1 MLQSWLVVGIALGY
15 IGFLFAVASYG
26 DRARSGTR
34 QPFNRSLIYPLSLA
48 VYCTSWTF
56 FGSVG
61 LASKQ
66 GYDFLTIYIGPVLMI
81 GLGYPLML
89 KVVRLAKSQNIT
101 SIADFIGARYG
112 KSPAVA
118 ALVTIVAVIG
128 AVPYIA
134 LQLKAVSASLT
145 TILGHD
151 LTGELQVPLFG
162 DLAFLVAIAM
172 SIFAVLFGTRHT
184 DATEHQRGMM
194 LAIATESVVKLFAF
208 LIVGAYITF
217 VIFNGPIDLWTK
229 AASRGDILP
238 IFGRSFDIGNWLTM
252 TLLSFVCVL
261 LLPRQFHV
269 SVVENNNEAEIRR
282 ATWLFP
288 LYLVLINLFVVPI
301 ALAGLY
307 VFPREAVDGDMFV
320 LALPLN
326 AQSGFFAMLAFV
338 GGLSAATAMVI
349 VESVAVAI
357 MVSNDIVVPLIL
369 RRKRS
374 DMSTLLLQS
383 RRLSILAV
391 LMLAYLYYHVAG
403 EAQLAQIGLLS
414 FAVIAQFAPA
424 FFAGLFWR
432 GATARGAIA
441 GIVTGVAMWAYTLF
455 LPSLIASGL
464 FSTSILYAGPFGI
477 EWLKPQALFD
487 LQMGSLTHGVLWSL
501 GLNVLA
507 FVAVSFF
514 TKATP
519 IERLQASVFVRAELM
534 PITPSFSL
542 WRSSVTAEDLIATVS
557 RYLGEDRT
565 RRSFADF
572 ARTRGIPLDSKRDA
586 DAHTLRYAE
595 HLLASAIGAASSRL
609 VLSLLLRK
617 RNVSTKAALRLLD
630 DASAAIQYNREIL
643 QTALDHVRQGIA
655 VFDKDLQLVCWNRH
669 FGEML
674 GLPPELVRIG
684 ATLDAIL
691 RFGAERGDFGSG
703 KLDALVAN
711 RLERY
716 VTRTETFH
724 ERLPMHNVVVE
735 VRSNR
740 MPDGGIVVTY
750 TDITPAVDAAEALE
764 RANENLERRVRERT
778 EELTLLN
785 RELGRAKAAA
795 DDANISKTRF
805 LAAASHDILQPLNAA
820 RLYATSLVE
829 RERGGD
835 KSKLAINVDA
845 SLEAVEEILAALLDI
860 SRLDTG
866 SLQPEFS
873 HVRIDEILSQLEVE
887 FTPIAHEKGL
897 KLTFVPCSLTVR
909 TDRRLMRR
917 LLQNLVAN
925 AIKYTPRGRVLVG
938 CRRLKN
944 GRLRVDIIDT
954 GLGIPADKQAI
965 IFQEFQRLDQGAQ
978 AARGLGLGLSIVERI
993 GRVLDHAIGLRS
1005 APGEGSSF
1013 SVTIPTAPAVIRSD
1027 SPRAAETRPAIS
1039 LEAVEVMCV
1048 ENDMR
1053 VLEGMQAL
1061 LGGWGCKVI
1070 AAPGLE
1076 VAMKALQAGAR
1087 PDVLLV
1093 DYHLDE
1099 ETGIDAIKV
1108 LRSKIGGELPA
1119 ALVTAERSPI
1129 VREEARAA
1137 GIQVLYKPLK
1147 PAMLRAFIAQW
1158 RIVGSA
1164 AE

>member
-1 MLQSWLVVGIALGY
+1 MLQSWLVVGIALAY

-26 DRARSGTR
+26 DRARSSAR

-61 LASKQ
+61 LASRQ
-66 GYDFLTIYIGPVLMI
+66 GYDFLTIYIGPVLMV
-81 GLGYPLML
+81 GLGYPLIL
-89 KVVRLAKSQNIT
+89 KIVRLAKSQNIT
-101 SIADFIGARYG
+101 SIADFIAARYG

-145 TILGHD
+145 TMLGHD
-151 LTGELQVPLFG
+151 LTGELEVPLFG

-172 SIFAVLFGTRHT
+172 AIFAVLFGTRHT
-184 DATEHQRGMM
+184 DATEHQQGMM

-208 LIVGAYITF
+208 LIVGTYITF

-252 TLLSFVCVL
+252 TILSFVCIL

-288 LYLVLINLFVVPI
+288 LYLLLINLFVVPI

-307 VFPREAVDGDMFV
+307 VFPREAIDSDMFV

-326 AQSGFFAMLAFV
+326 AQSGFFAMIAFV

-441 GIVTGVAMWAYTLF
+441 GIVTGVAAWAYTLF

-464 FSTSILYAGPFGI
+464 FDTSILYAGPFGI

-487 LQMGSLTHGVLWSL
+487 LQMGSLSHGVMWSL
-501 GLNVLA
+501 GLNILA

-684 ATLDAIL
+684 AALDAIL

-703 KLDALVAN
+703 NLDALVAN

-716 VTRTETFH
+716 VMRTETFH
-724 ERLPMHNVVVE
+724 ERLPMSNVAVE
-735 VRSNR
+735 IRSNR

-750 TDITPAVDAAEALE
+750 TDITPTVEAAEALE

-897 KLTFVPCSLTVR
+897 KLTFIPCSLTVR
-909 TDRRLMRR
+909 TDRRLLRR

-925 AIKYTPRGRVLVG
+925 AIKYTPRGQVLVG

-954 GLGIPADKQAI
+954 GLGIPADKQTI

-993 GRVLDHAIGLRS
+993 GRVLNHAIGLRS
-1005 APGEGSSF
+1005 KPGKGSSF

-1027 SPRAAETRPAIS
+1027 APRAAETRPAIS

-1099 ETGIDAIKV
+1099 GTGIDAIKV

-1137 GIQVLYKPLK
+1137 DIQVLYKPLK